1 MSATAKTSVE
11 IMAPPIP
18 IRKIDDYSY
27 TLGFSKGYEAADSSV
42 VCWAFGICAVLVI
55 ICCFIVLY
63 SHLSRQNDILSRFRI
78 VEKSGENTA
87 NGKFFS
93 LLLPLALTICFAG
106 CSVRQNEAV
115 NPAPVPPDVV
125 NAPAPA
131 DSADK
136 GTGKFV
142 PHDAA
147 YRENGAE
154 QSLDVYLPA
163 DPASGLMRRA
173 KTPQGNAL

>member
-1 MSATAKTSVE
+1 M
-11 IMAPPIP
+11 
-18 IRKIDDYSY
+18 
-27 TLGFSKGYEAADSSV
+27 
-42 VCWAFGICAVLVI
+42 
-55 ICCFIVLY
+55 LY

-131 DSADK
+131 DRADK

-163 DPASGLMRRA
+163 DPASGRA
-173 KTPQGNAL
+173 RATPTNWRNCWK

>member
-1 MSATAKTSVE
+1 
-11 IMAPPIP
+11 MAPPIP
-18 IRKIDDYSY
+18 VRKIDDYSY

-115 NPAPVPPDVV
+115 NPAPCRRMLSTPLPPPTELTRGQE
-125 NAPAPA
+125 NLSPMTPR
-131 DSADK
+131 
-136 GTGKFV
+136 TGKTARNSHLTCTFPPI
-142 PHDAA
+142 PHP
-147 YRENGAE
+147 G
-154 QSLDVYLPA
+154 
-163 DPASGLMRRA
+163 RA
-173 KTPQGNAL
+173 RATPTNWRNCWK